1 MITSEQLLHIADKRE
16 GESLEFKSS
25 FNKSVIETIVG
36 FANTKG
42 GKIVIGVSD
51 KKEILG
57 VSIGQESVQ
66 KWINEIKQHTEPSVI
81 PDVEILEL
89 EGKTVV
95 VMEVQDFPNKNIENS
110 GGYFV
115 EVSYKQQKTESK
127 ATVINDP
134 VNDPVNDRMNRILKI
149 LEQNK
154 SITREQLAGASN
166 VSVETIKRDLRK
178 LRDQGKV
185 KRIGSDKTGYWEV
198 IR

>member
-1 MITSEQLLHIADKRE
+1 M
-16 GESLEFKSS
+16 
-25 FNKSVIETIVG
+25 
-36 FANTKG
+36 
-42 GKIVIGVSD
+42 
-51 KKEILG
+51 
-57 VSIGQESVQ
+57 
-66 KWINEIKQHTEPSVI
+66 
-81 PDVEILEL
+81 
-89 EGKTVV
+89 V
-95 VMEVQDFPNKNIENS
+95 VMEVEDFPNKNIENS

-166 VSVETIKRDLRK
+166 VSIETIKRDLRK